1 MEKSQYPRYK
11 EIASWQSILKA
22 YGHRDQYEYTCC
34 IFNLAFQSWAELF
47 RPHYFLFE
55 HWGVESRARSVQGK
69 QRAYV
74 IHSKGQKEK

>member
-47 RPHYFLFE
+47 RPHYFLFDT
-55 HWGVESRARSVQGK
+55 GVWNPGLGVFRG
-69 QRAYV
+69 
-74 IHSKGQKEK
+74 SKGPM